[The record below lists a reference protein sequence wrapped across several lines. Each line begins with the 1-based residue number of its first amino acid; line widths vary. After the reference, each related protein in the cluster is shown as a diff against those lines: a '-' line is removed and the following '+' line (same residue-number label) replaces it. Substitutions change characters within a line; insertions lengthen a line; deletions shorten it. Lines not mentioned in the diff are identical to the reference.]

1 MSAIEEHSTRDLF
14 DGTLPR
20 LQESLLGYQLP
31 GPVENVRCFEDSDNF
46 SPDPVPHKIPDA
58 EFTMFDM

>member
-31 GPVENVRCFEDSDNF
+31 GPVETVDALKTVTNSALLLFLANF
-46 SPDPVPHKIPDA
+46 Q
-58 EFTMFDM
+58 TQT

>member
-14 DGTLPR
+14 DETLPR

-31 GPVENVRCFEDSDNF
+31 GPVENVRCFEDSDKF
-46 SPDPVPHKIPDA
+46 SPAPVPHKFPDA
-58 EFTMFDM
+58 DLTMFDM